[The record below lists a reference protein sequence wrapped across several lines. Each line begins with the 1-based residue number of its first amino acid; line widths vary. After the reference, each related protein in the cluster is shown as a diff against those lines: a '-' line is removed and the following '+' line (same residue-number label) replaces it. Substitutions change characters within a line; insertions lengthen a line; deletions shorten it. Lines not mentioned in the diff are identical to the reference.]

1 MKKWSFCKAVI
12 LVLILFAPLPS
23 LAEEV
28 GSAGK
33 EKEGVWS
40 SALAEELKDGFEHDL
55 RFLVSGTYQDVA
67 ESSQNPQNDFFEI
80 PQYLTESQARLDAR
94 LRFRDLDFSIKP
106 RLNIERRQWED
117 GQREGDS
124 EWESDLYINEWLARA
139 RMAEGL
145 FISYGREN
153 LQWGPSYLFSP
164 SNPFF
169 RDNGRSNPKREVPGM
184 DFGRL
189 VWIPDE
195 LWTFSLIA
203 NFDKG
208 RQDFGIFEF
217 EKTYALKVDYA
228 GYEAYMSVILSH
240 REKDRTRFG
249 AFGGWTASDALLL
262 YAEGVLSKGTNALY
276 PVDSPNPFGASL
288 EPIKDDDLSLN
299 GIILAGASYTL
310 EIGPTLTVEYV
321 YNGLGYSDDQA
332 ERYYRLRKSAADSY
346 YMIGST
352 GSLSRMILGMTDDP
366 NLRFLRRNYI
376 MLQYVHNDIKNVL
389 NLTFRWTRNIDD
401 RSDQFVSIV
410 EYYLGDHMQLFSV
423 GAVNSGSGDTEFGT
437 TLKCQ
442 WMIGL
447 EYVF

>member
-1 MKKWSFCKAVI
+1 MKIINIAYIIIIFLALASS
-12 LVLILFAPLPS
+12 PS
-23 LAEEV
+23 IGEEF
-28 GSAGK
+28 GRESKESGK
-33 EKEGVWS
+33 IWS
-40 SALAEELKDGFEHDL
+40 SALYEELKDGFDHDL
-55 RFLVSGTYQDVA
+55 RFIVSGTYQDVA
-67 ESSQNPQNDFFEI
+67 ESSQNPRNDFFEI
-80 PQYLTESQARLDAR
+80 PQYLTESQVRFDAR
-94 LRFRDLDFSIKP
+94 LRLMHLDFSIKP

-124 EWESDLYINEWLARA
+124 EWKSDLYINEWLART

-189 VWIPDE
+189 VWITDE

-208 RQDFGIFEF
+208 RQDFGLFKF

-228 GYEAYMSVILSH
+228 GYVAYMSLILSH
-240 REKDRTRFG
+240 REKDRTSFG

-262 YAEGVLSKGTNALY
+262 YAEGMLSKGTNALY
-276 PVDSPNPFGASL
+276 PTDSANPFGASL
-288 EPIKDDDLSLN
+288 DPIKDEDSSLN

-310 EIGPTLTVEYV
+310 EIGPTLTVEYI
-321 YNGLGYSDDQA
+321 YNGLGYNNEKA
-332 ERYYRLRKSAADSY
+332 NRYYSLRKRASDAY
-346 YMIGST
+346 FTIGTMS
-352 GSLSRMILGMTDDP
+352 SLSKMILGQTADP

-376 MLQYVHNDIKNVL
+376 MLQYLHNDIKDVL

-401 RSDQFVSIV
+401 GSDQFVSIV
-410 EYYLGDHMQLFSV
+410 EYYLGDHIQLFSI
-423 GAVNSGSGDTEFGT
+423 GTVNSGSGDTEFGT

-442 WMIGL
+442 WMLGL